1 MCGIV
6 GYTGA
11 KNAVEILLDGLSHLE
26 YRGYDSAGI
35 SLLCGGS
42 IDTIKAKGRLQILAD
57 KIKENGDFAGHC
69 GIGHTRW
76 ATHGAPSDVNSHPHN
91 TEKLSLVHNGIIEN
105 YLEIK
110 AFLTDKGYS
119 FTSQTDTEI
128 AAKLVDYFYQ
138 GDAVAAMRQ
147 AMAMLTGSYAFGILF
162 VQEPDTI
169 YAVRKDSP
177 LIIGLGADAHASENY
192 IASDIPAI
200 LAHTR
205 SYHLL
210 DEGEIAVIRPE
221 QVVIY
226 DEDNSPVTKEVLTAN
241 WDIAQAEKGGYSHF
255 MLKEIHEQPKALAD
269 TLHPRIKNDLPD
281 FTIDNIPSDFFA
293 GYQALH
299 IVACGSASYVGAVG
313 KNLIEKLAR
322 IPVQVELASEF
333 RYGGPILND
342 KALVII
348 ISQSGETADTL
359 AALRL
364 AKSEG
369 AATLAIV
376 NVIGSSIARE
386 ADHVL
391 YTFAGP
397 EIAVATTKAF
407 SVQVGMMYLLA
418 ISFARAAGQMD
429 EAKARVLT
437 QKLQETINL
446 VREVLPQSES
456 IKTMADEYLQ
466 ASNLFYLGRGLDYA
480 MALEGSLKLKEISY
494 IHSEAFPAGELKHGP
509 ISLVTEN
516 MPVIALM
523 TQQDLLSKTASNV
536 KETRARGS
544 RVLVIAGGDC
554 PVDADIYDTII
565 RLPKTDDLFA
575 PVLSVVAMQLLAYH
589 VAVGKGCDVD
599 KPRNLAKSVTV
610 E

>member
-110 AFLTDKGYS
+110 AFLTDKDYR

-226 DEDNSPVTKEVLTAN
+226 DEDNSPVTKEILTAN

-348 ISQSGETADTL
+348 ISQSGETAETL

-437 QKLQETINL
+437 QKLQEAINL

-456 IKTMADEYLQ
+456 IKAMADEYLQ
-466 ASNLFYLGRGLDYA
+466 ANNLFYLGRGLDYA

>member
-57 KIKENGDFAGHC
+57 KIKENGNFAGHC

-342 KALVII
+342 KSLVII

-456 IKTMADEYLQ
+456 IKAMADEYLQ
-466 ASNLFYLGRGLDYA
+466 ANNLFYLGRGLDYA

>member
-6 GYTGA
+6 GYTGT
-11 KNAVEILLDGLSHLE
+11 KNAADILLDGLSHLE

-35 SLLCGGS
+35 SLLRGGG

-57 KIKENGDFAGHC
+57 TIKKNGDFAGHC
-69 GIGHTRW
+69 GVGHTRW
-76 ATHGAPSDVNSHPHN
+76 ATHGAPSDINSHPHN
-91 TEKLSLVHNGIIEN
+91 TAKLSLVHNGIIEN

-110 AFLTDKGYS
+110 AFLTDKGYR
-119 FTSQTDTEI
+119 FTSETDTET
-128 AAKLVDYFYQ
+128 AAKLIDYFYD
-138 GDAVAAMRQ
+138 GDAFDAISRAL
-147 AMAMLTGSYAFGILF
+147 AMLVGSYAFGILF
-162 VQEPDTI
+162 AAEPDTI

-177 LIIGLGADAHASENY
+177 LIIGLGSAGENY

-205 SYHLL
+205 RYHLL
-210 DEGEIAVIRPE
+210 EEGEIAVIKPDA
-221 QVVIY
+221 VVVY
-226 DEDNSPVTKEVLTAN
+226 DAAKAPIAKDILTAD
-241 WDIAQAEKGGYSHF
+241 WDIAQAEKGGYPHF
-255 MLKEIHEQPKALAD
+255 MLKEIHEQPKALHD
-269 TLHPRIKNDLPD
+269 TLHPRIKNNLPD
-281 FTIDNIPSDFFA
+281 FAIDNIPADFFSR
-293 GYQALH
+293 YQALH

-333 RYGGPILND
+333 RYGAPILTD
-342 KALVII
+342 KSLVII

-364 AKSEG
+364 AKAEG

-376 NVIGSSIARE
+376 NVTGSSIARE
-386 ADHVL
+386 ADYVL

-407 SVQVGMMYLLA
+407 SVQVGVMYLLA
-418 ISFARAAGQMD
+418 ISFALAAGKMD
-429 EAKARVLT
+429 TTRAQTLTEQLLTTAGLVRQVLPLSDEIAALA
-437 QKLQETINL
+437 QEFLLQE
-446 VREVLPQSES
+446 
-456 IKTMADEYLQ
+456 D
-466 ASNLFYLGRGLDYA
+466 LFYLGRGVDYA
-480 MALEGSLKLKEISY
+480 MAMEGSLKLKEISY
-494 IHSEAFPAGELKHGP
+494 IHSEACPAGELKHGP
-509 ISLVTEN
+509 ISLITEN

-523 TQQDLLSKTASNV
+523 TQQELLSKTASNV

-544 RVLVIAGGDC
+544 RVLVIAGASC
-554 PVDADIYDTII
+554 AVDADIYDNII
-565 RLPKTDDLFA
+565 RLPQTDDLFA
-575 PVLSVVAMQLLAYH
+575 PMLSVVAMQLLAYH

>member
-110 AFLTDKGYS
+110 AFLTGKGYS

-446 VREVLPQSES
+446 VREILPQSES
-456 IKTMADEYLQ
+456 IKAMADEYLQ
-466 ASNLFYLGRGLDYA
+466 ANNLFYLGRGLDYA